1 MQVQVIDRLR
11 PGDSVI
17 NHDSKPVVPQS
28 LFLGYLLR
36 HKQQMPQCLLMFLVC
51 SGEPTEPVACL
62 GDHQEVD
69 GRLRRDVAEGEA
81 AVVLEDDIGRD
92 LLGDDLVEQ
101 RWFSGV
107 GLGGGAGV
115 VFIWF

>member
-1 MQVQVIDRLR
+1 M
-11 PGDSVI
+11 
-17 NHDSKPVVPQS
+17 
-28 LFLGYLLR
+28 
-36 HKQQMPQCLLMFLVC
+36 
-51 SGEPTEPVACL
+51 
-62 GDHQEVD
+62 D